1 MLTLSPRRIK
11 QILAI
16 AILVPTLVLVVVIV
30 SRQQRASSPETIPHA
45 SSPNVDMSM
54 NQIRFSE
61 MRDDATLW
69 ELVAERADYDKE
81 PGVVHLKKVRL
92 ETFEGK
98 TGGVVITSQTGSYQ
112 ESKRLVTMQGTVHA
126 VTRKGMLFDT
136 DLLEY
141 LPASGMLLTDHA
153 VSVLDG
159 RLRLKARGMEASLKT
174 EQVRFL
180 HQVDAVIEGNH
191 AKR

>member
-1 MLTLSPRRIK
+1 MLKLSPRRIK

-16 AILVPTLVLVVVIV
+16 AILVPTLVLVVAIV
-30 SRQQRASSPETIPHA
+30 SRQQRANSPETVPQA
-45 SSPNVDMSM
+45 SSPDVDMSM
-54 NQIRFSE
+54 NQVRFSA

-69 ELVAERADYDKE
+69 ELVADRADYDKE

-98 TGGVVITSQTGSYQ
+98 TGGVVITSQTGRYQ
-112 ESKRLVTMQGTVHA
+112 ESKQLVTMEGAVHA
-126 VTRKGMLFDT
+126 VSRKGMIFDT
-136 DLLEY
+136 DQLLY
-141 LPASGMLLTDHA
+141 LPATSLLRTDHG

-180 HQVDAVIEGNH
+180 SQVNAVIEGNH

>member
-16 AILVPTLVLVVVIV
+16 TILVPTLALVVVIF
-30 SRQQRASSPETIPHA
+30 RQQRTTSPETVPKT
-45 SSPNVDMSM
+45 SSPNIDMAM
-54 NQIRFSE
+54 NQVRFSE

-69 ELVAERADYDKE
+69 ELVAERADYAKE

-98 TGGVVITSQTGSYQ
+98 TGGVVITSQTGRYH
-112 ESKRLVTMQGTVHA
+112 EAKRLVTMQGTVHA
-126 VTRKGMLFDT
+126 VTRKGMIFDT